1 MHYTKLSPPKGN
13 DQPAS
18 PLCLAGAVQQ
28 ICRVY
33 KHDQSLA
40 SIRCSAGVKEGEFGV
55 YEACTALERFG
66 FRAQLAD
73 CAIEHLPDQLCPLI
87 AFDKS
92 NNPFV
97 ILGVEPY
104 GRINLLRYADRT
116 DPERIGHARFDA
128 FYCGVVLRVQKLS
141 NAEWQKKKG
150 HWFFSAFLKSQWLYW
165 QVLLATIMTNILA
178 LSISIFTMTVYD
190 RVIPNAAIESLIALT
205 VGVVIA
211 LGFDFL
217 IRYIRALF
225 IDQASRIADY
235 DVSVRIF
242 DRILS
247 LSATEYTLK
256 KGMLAGVVREY
267 EALREF
273 FTSSSLVLLVD
284 LPFALFF
291 LYVISIIAGPL
302 AYIGLIA
309 LPVVIVAG
317 VVMQPFLSRFTRLSQ
332 QHAIAKQAIL
342 VETLSGLE
350 TVGVTGA
357 GALMKTRYLAA
368 LREQLDTGASSRT
381 CGQLLINFSMSVQQ
395 YAQVFAVVFGVFL
408 IKNGDISQG
417 ALIAA
422 VILGGR
428 ALAPLAQL
436 THALTRAN
444 AAISAYTSLNDLLH
458 DFPLQRYRTS
468 SISRSQLSGAI
479 EFRDVSFKF
488 KGESKPLISNLSF
501 KIYAGQTVV
510 LLGEMGSGKSTIL
523 KLIAGVLQPCSGQVL
538 VDGVSVR
545 QLDRQDRQQNIGV
558 MLQDAWMFSGSI
570 QENIQTGALR
580 HTDADMTKLAHFW
593 GLSGLISR
601 EQSEGIAGLSDKT
614 AVLSGGQRQAVSLA
628 RAFVHDPSILLL
640 DEPTSAMDPASE
652 GHIADN
658 LIHMRSDKTMI
669 IVTHRSALFKAADRV
684 LVIKQGQIVA
694 DQHPS
699 NLMAKT

>member
-97 ILGVEPY
+97 ILGVQPY

-116 DPERIGHARFDA
+116 DPERIGHARFEA

-357 GALMKTRYLAA
+357 GALMKTRCLAA

-468 SISRSQLSGAI
+468 SISRSQLSGAV

-501 KIYAGQTVV
+501 KIYAGQTVG

-580 HTDADMTKLAHFW
+580 HTDADMTKLAQFW

>member
-1 MHYTKLSPPKGN
+1 
-13 DQPAS
+13 
-18 PLCLAGAVQQ
+18 
-28 ICRVY
+28 
-33 KHDQSLA
+33 
-40 SIRCSAGVKEGEFGV
+40 
-55 YEACTALERFG
+55 
-66 FRAQLAD
+66 
-73 CAIEHLPDQLCPLI
+73 
-87 AFDKS
+87 
-92 NNPFV
+92 
-97 ILGVEPY
+97 
-104 GRINLLRYADRT
+104 
-116 DPERIGHARFDA
+116 
-128 FYCGVVLRVQKLS
+128 
-141 NAEWQKKKG
+141 
-150 HWFFSAFLKSQWLYW
+150 
-165 QVLLATIMTNILA
+165 
-178 LSISIFTMTVYD
+178 MTVYD

-342 VETLSGLE
+342 VETLSCLE

-357 GALMKTRYLAA
+357 GALMKTRCLAA

-468 SISRSQLSGAI
+468 SISRSQLSGAV

-580 HTDADMTKLAHFW
+580 HTDADMTKLAQFW

>member
-116 DPERIGHARFDA
+116 DPERIGHARFEA

-150 HWFFSAFLKSQWLYW
+150 HWFLSAFLKSQWLYW

-580 HTDADMTKLAHFW
+580 HTDADMTKLAQFW

>member
-1 MHYTKLSPPKGN
+1 
-13 DQPAS
+13 
-18 PLCLAGAVQQ
+18 
-28 ICRVY
+28 
-33 KHDQSLA
+33 
-40 SIRCSAGVKEGEFGV
+40 
-55 YEACTALERFG
+55 
-66 FRAQLAD
+66 
-73 CAIEHLPDQLCPLI
+73 
-87 AFDKS
+87 
-92 NNPFV
+92 
-97 ILGVEPY
+97 
-104 GRINLLRYADRT
+104 
-116 DPERIGHARFDA
+116 
-128 FYCGVVLRVQKLS
+128 
-141 NAEWQKKKG
+141 
-150 HWFFSAFLKSQWLYW
+150 
-165 QVLLATIMTNILA
+165 MTNILV

-205 VGVVIA
+205 LGVVIA
-211 LGFDFL
+211 LGFDFM

-242 DRILS
+242 ERILS

-256 KGMLAGVVREY
+256 KGMLAGVVRGY

-284 LPFALFF
+284 LPFALLF
-291 LYVISIIAGPL
+291 LYVISMIAGPL
-302 AYIGLIA
+302 AYIGLVA

-317 VVMQPFLSRFTRLSQ
+317 VVMQPFLSRFKRLS
-332 QHAIAKQAIL
+332 
-342 VETLSGLE
+342 
-350 TVGVTGA
+350 
-357 GALMKTRYLAA
+357 
-368 LREQLDTGASSRT
+368 
-381 CGQLLINFSMSVQQ
+381 QQ

-408 IKNGDISQG
+408 IKNGDLSQG

-444 AAISAYTSLNDLLH
+444 AAISAYTALNDLLH
-458 DFPLQRYRTS
+458 EFPLQRDRTAF
-468 SISRSQLSGAI
+468 ISRSRLSGAI
-479 EFRDVSFKF
+479 EFRDVCFKF

-501 KIYAGQTVV
+501 KICAGQTVV

-523 KLIAGVLQPCSGQVL
+523 KLIAGILQPCSGQVM
-538 VDGVSVR
+538 VDGVSIT

-580 HTDADMTKLAHFW
+580 HADADMTKLAQLF
-593 GLSGLISR
+593 GLSGLIAR
-601 EQSEGIAGLSDKT
+601 EQAEGIADLSDKT
-614 AVLSGGQRQAVSLA
+614 AILSGAQRQAVSLA

-640 DEPTSAMDPASE
+640 DEPTSATDPASE
-652 GHIADN
+652 GRIADN
-658 LIHMRSDKTMI
+658 LIQMKSDKTMI

-684 LVIKQGQIVA
+684 LVSKQGQIVA

-699 NLMAKT
+699 NLTAKT

>member
-1 MHYTKLSPPKGN
+1 M
-13 DQPAS
+13 
-18 PLCLAGAVQQ
+18 
-28 ICRVY
+28 
-33 KHDQSLA
+33 
-40 SIRCSAGVKEGEFGV
+40 
-55 YEACTALERFG
+55 
-66 FRAQLAD
+66 
-73 CAIEHLPDQLCPLI
+73 
-87 AFDKS
+87 
-92 NNPFV
+92 
-97 ILGVEPY
+97 ILGVQPY

-116 DPERIGHARFDA
+116 DPERIGHARFEA

-580 HTDADMTKLAHFW
+580 HTDADMTKLAQFW

>member
-1 MHYTKLSPPKGN
+1 
-13 DQPAS
+13 
-18 PLCLAGAVQQ
+18 
-28 ICRVY
+28 
-33 KHDQSLA
+33 
-40 SIRCSAGVKEGEFGV
+40 
-55 YEACTALERFG
+55 LERFG

-97 ILGVEPY
+97 ILGVQPY

-116 DPERIGHARFDA
+116 DPERIGHARFEA

-357 GALMKTRYLAA
+357 GALMKTRCLAA

-580 HTDADMTKLAHFW
+580 HTDADMTKLAQFW

>member
-1 MHYTKLSPPKGN
+1 M
-13 DQPAS
+13 
-18 PLCLAGAVQQ
+18 
-28 ICRVY
+28 
-33 KHDQSLA
+33 
-40 SIRCSAGVKEGEFGV
+40 KEGEFGV

-66 FRAQLAD
+66 FRTQLAD

-116 DPERIGHARFDA
+116 DPERIGHARFEA

-317 VVMQPFLSRFTRLSQ
+317 VAMQPFLSRFTRLSQ

-368 LREQLDTGASSRT
+368 LREQLDAGASSRT

-580 HTDADMTKLAHFW
+580 HTDADMTKLAQFW

>member
-1 MHYTKLSPPKGN
+1 
-13 DQPAS
+13 
-18 PLCLAGAVQQ
+18 
-28 ICRVY
+28 
-33 KHDQSLA
+33 
-40 SIRCSAGVKEGEFGV
+40 
-55 YEACTALERFG
+55 
-66 FRAQLAD
+66 
-73 CAIEHLPDQLCPLI
+73 
-87 AFDKS
+87 
-92 NNPFV
+92 
-97 ILGVEPY
+97 
-104 GRINLLRYADRT
+104 
-116 DPERIGHARFDA
+116 
-128 FYCGVVLRVQKLS
+128 
-141 NAEWQKKKG
+141 
-150 HWFFSAFLKSQWLYW
+150 
-165 QVLLATIMTNILA
+165 MTNILV

-235 DVSVRIF
+235 DVSARIF
-242 DRILS
+242 ERILS

-284 LPFALFF
+284 LPFALLF
-291 LYVISIIAGPL
+291 LYVISMIAGPL
-302 AYIGLIA
+302 AYIGLVA
-309 LPVVIVAG
+309 LPVVIVSG

-332 QHAIAKQAIL
+332 QYAIEKQAIL

-357 GALMKTRYLAA
+357 WALMKTRYLAA
-368 LREQLDTGASSRT
+368 LRGQLDTGASSRT

-408 IKNGDISQG
+408 IKNGDLSQG

-444 AAISAYTSLNDLLH
+444 AAISAYTALNDLLH
-458 DFPLQRYRTS
+458 EFPLQRDRTAF
-468 SISRSQLSGAI
+468 ISRSRLSGAI
-479 EFRDVSFKF
+479 EFRDVCFKF

-501 KIYAGQTVV
+501 KICAGQTVV

-523 KLIAGVLQPCSGQVL
+523 KLIAGILQPCSGQVM
-538 VDGVSVR
+538 VDGVSIT

-580 HTDADMTKLAHFW
+580 HADADMTKLAQLF
-593 GLSGLISR
+593 GLSGLIAR
-601 EQSEGIAGLSDKT
+601 EQAEGIADLSDKT
-614 AVLSGGQRQAVSLA
+614 AILSGAQRQAVSLA

-652 GHIADN
+652 GRIADN
-658 LIHMRSDKTMI
+658 LIQMKSDKTMI

-684 LVIKQGQIVA
+684 LVSKQGQIVA

-699 NLMAKT
+699 NLTAKT

>member
-1 MHYTKLSPPKGN
+1 M
-13 DQPAS
+13 
-18 PLCLAGAVQQ
+18 
-28 ICRVY
+28 
-33 KHDQSLA
+33 
-40 SIRCSAGVKEGEFGV
+40 KEGEFGV

-116 DPERIGHARFDA
+116 DPERIGHARFEA

-580 HTDADMTKLAHFW
+580 HTDADMTKLAQFW

>member
-1 MHYTKLSPPKGN
+1 
-13 DQPAS
+13 
-18 PLCLAGAVQQ
+18 
-28 ICRVY
+28 
-33 KHDQSLA
+33 
-40 SIRCSAGVKEGEFGV
+40 
-55 YEACTALERFG
+55 
-66 FRAQLAD
+66 
-73 CAIEHLPDQLCPLI
+73 
-87 AFDKS
+87 
-92 NNPFV
+92 
-97 ILGVEPY
+97 
-104 GRINLLRYADRT
+104 
-116 DPERIGHARFDA
+116 
-128 FYCGVVLRVQKLS
+128 
-141 NAEWQKKKG
+141 
-150 HWFFSAFLKSQWLYW
+150 
-165 QVLLATIMTNILA
+165 
-178 LSISIFTMTVYD
+178 MTVYD

-342 VETLSGLE
+342 VETLSCLE

-357 GALMKTRYLAA
+357 GALMKTRCLAA

-468 SISRSQLSGAI
+468 SISRSQLSGAV

-570 QENIQTGALR
+570 QENILTGALR
-580 HTDADMTKLAHFW
+580 HTDADMTKLAQFW